1 MKAWIIGIG
10 AFGMSS
16 ATVVAVNPGGV
27 VTNAVNVVQH
37 QVQSITSA
45 GGTGGGTAGG
55 GTTVSAPSITSC
67 CRSH

>member
-37 QVQSITSA
+37 QVQSVT
-45 GGTGGGTAGG
+45 GTGGSGGAVGG
-55 GTTVSAPSITSC
+55 GTTVSAPSITSGC
-67 CRSH
+67 HSH

>member
-37 QVQSITSA
+37 QVQSI
-45 GGTGGGTAGG
+45 GGTGGTASG
-55 GTTVSAPSITSC
+55 GTTVGAPSITSGC
-67 CRSH
+67 HSH